1 MNIANIVGE
10 IEATGVGFRIDGDK
24 VCVWYPDEER
34 RKELA
39 GHVAFLRGHRA
50 EVAELLRARSAI
62 PQVPNG
68 VRLIQW
74 KLKEPPVAIETCAV
88 VTEPAQFANSTLEQ
102 LRLALVNPKRWV
114 GWTVPQ
120 LIERLAQVGVVVL
133 LDSQ

>member
-1 MNIANIVGE
+1 VNIANIVGA

-39 GHVAFLRGHRA
+39 GQVAFLRGHRV

-88 VTEPAQFANSTLEQ
+88 VTEPAQFANRTLEQ

-114 GWTVPQ
+114 GWSVPQ